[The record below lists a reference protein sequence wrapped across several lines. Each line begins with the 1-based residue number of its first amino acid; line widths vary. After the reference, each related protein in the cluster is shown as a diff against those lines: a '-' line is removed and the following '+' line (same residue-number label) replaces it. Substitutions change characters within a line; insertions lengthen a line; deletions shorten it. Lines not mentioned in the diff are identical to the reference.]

1 MVIGEQ
7 AASACID
14 EQTALD
20 FVRGRLPG
28 DQVTEVDEHADACAR
43 CQVVLAEASRA
54 FRERSTGALPGAAIP
69 MMRFAPGDKLA
80 SRYRILRF
88 IARGGMGEVY
98 EAHDLILNTR
108 LALKTLAA
116 TISDDP
122 NAIRRLKQ
130 EVNLARL
137 ITHPNVCRI
146 FDIGVHEQ
154 SIPAGGPPLLF
165 ITMELVAGE
174 SLGHRLRT
182 SGRVTPEIALPIAQ
196 AMTSALGAAHVANV
210 VHRDFK
216 SDNVMLSPD
225 ETGAT
230 RTVVMDFGLARAALG
245 SDLASVDNPT
255 LAGTLAYM
263 APEQLEGKPV
273 GPASDIYALG
283 VVLFEMLTGE
293 LPFKGEPAL
302 AAAWRRV
309 AEPAPSLSGVVPD
322 LDRGWQ
328 RIVASCLER
337 DPHNRPASA
346 DDVGRAL
353 QELDTARARE
363 PEKTPRD
370 PGRRLLVSSAMLSG
384 VALAGLSWLVVK
396 RSPEAP
402 ARPQSTVVAKR
413 PPGSA
418 LAAPEP
424 PPPGEPSPKAPSQ
437 AAANPESDSPAGV
450 PTLSPH
456 TGNTSRVSASLP
468 IKSKP
473 RSGPGSRQPAKVPFT
488 GASPAITGLS
498 TEGGNSSTT
507 ENAAPQAPAVAPPE
521 QPAARTPARKRST
534 DKDDGFILP

>member
-1 MVIGEQ
+1 MVIAEE

-20 FVRGRLPG
+20 FVRGRLPVE
-28 DQVTEVDEHADACAR
+28 QVTEVDEHADACAR
-43 CQVVLAEASRA
+43 CQAVLAEASRA
-54 FRERSTGALPGAAIP
+54 FRERLTGAPPGAAIP
-69 MMRFAPGDKLA
+69 LTRFAPGDKLA

-154 SIPAGGPPLLF
+154 SLPAGGPPLLF
-165 ITMELVAGE
+165 ITMELVSGE

-182 SGRVTPEIALPIAQ
+182 GGRVTPEVALPIAQ

-225 ETGAT
+225 EAGAT

-245 SDLASVDNPT
+245 SSNLVSVDNPT

-283 VVLFEMLTGE
+283 VVMFEMLTGE
-293 LPFKGEPAL
+293 LPFKGEPTL

-309 AEPAPSLSGVVPD
+309 AEPAPSLSGLVPN

-328 RIVASCLER
+328 RIVAACLER
-337 DPHNRPASA
+337 NPHNRPASA
-346 DDVGRAL
+346 DDVARAL
-353 QELDTARARE
+353 QELDTTRARE
-363 PEKTPRD
+363 PEKPSRSCAAPRD
-370 PGRRLLVSSAMLSG
+370 FERDVVRCRAGGTELDGREAGARSPGATAKPGGRETPSPARAGCARTAARRRAVTESG
-384 VALAGLSWLVVK
+384 VAGDEPSE
-396 RSPEAP
+396 RF
-402 ARPQSTVVAKR
+402 
-413 PPGSA
+413 PGRCSGA
-418 LAAPEP
+418 LAAHRERFT
-424 PPPGEPSPKAPSQ
+424 GCSITAAQEQ
-437 AAANPESDSPAGV
+437 AAIRTPFWPACEGAPRRGV
-450 PTLSPH
+450 GCKHGIGDRRREGLDDRQCDT
-456 TGNTSRVSASLP
+456 AS
-468 IKSKP
+468 SCGGAA
-473 RSGPGSRQPAKVPFT
+473 RATRGPNT
-488 GASPAITGLS
+488 GAQTLH
-498 TEGGNSSTT
+498 
-507 ENAAPQAPAVAPPE
+507 
-521 QPAARTPARKRST
+521 
-534 DKDDGFILP
+534 